1 MLNWFK
7 RKEVVVHLD
16 KVVDLYKFEVFCG
29 DSEKQEFEVTVD
41 RGTPSATIDA
51 MWGTINIAAK
61 QVAKSDRYTIKFLIR
76 KDLSERVADD
86 LYRWRQFEGVIET
99 F

>member
-7 RKEVVVHLD
+7 KEVVVRLD
-16 KVVDLYKFEVFCG
+16 KVDDLYKFEVSCG
-29 DSEKQEFEVTVD
+29 DSEKKEFDVTVD

-51 MWGTINIAAK
+51 MWGTIIVAAK
-61 QVAKSDRYTIKFLIR
+61 QVSKSDRYTIKFLIR
-76 KDLSERVADD
+76 KDLSEHVADD
-86 LYRWRQFEGVIET
+86 LRRWRQFDGIIET